1 MKNIELMNKFI
12 TFEGIDGCGKTT
24 QIDLLSQYLDSI
36 GENNIIV
43 REPGGTDVSEKIR
56 EILLDKKNKISNIT
70 ETLLFL
76 SSRSQL
82 VNEII
87 NDNIRN
93 KQFTICDRYI
103 DSTLAYQGYGR
114 GLNIEILEALNN
126 FATSSIKPDIT
137 FILNIELSES
147 IKRIG
152 KNRDRMEQSG
162 IDFLARVQKGYH
174 SIANSNNIR
183 YELIDCGTKNINT
196 INDEIID
203 KINNYYKG
211 SINV

>member
-1 MKNIELMNKFI
+1 MNKFI

-56 EILLDKKNKISNIT
+56 EILLDKKNKISYST

-82 VNEII
+82 IDEII
-87 NDNIRN
+87 SNNI
-93 KQFTICDRYI
+93 KYGQFTLCDRHT

-114 GLNIEILEALNN
+114 GLNITILEALNN
-126 FATSSIKPDIT
+126 FATSNIKPDIT
-137 FILNIELSES
+137 FVLDINLSES

-162 IDFLARVQKGYH
+162 LDFLTKVQEGYYT
-174 SIANSNNIR
+174 IVNNSDNNKR
-183 YELIDCGTKNINT
+183 YKLIDCNNRSIESIN
-196 INDEIID
+196 NEIIAIIKD
-203 KINNYYKG
+203 LYKG
-211 SINV
+211 FINE

>member
-1 MKNIELMNKFI
+1 MNRFI

-56 EILLDKKNKISNIT
+56 EILLDEKNKISDST

-82 VNEII
+82 MDEII
-87 NDNIRN
+87 SNNIKN
-93 KQFTICDRYI
+93 GQFTLCDRHT

-114 GLNIEILEALNN
+114 GLNITILEALNN
-126 FATSSIKPDIT
+126 FSTSNIKPDIT
-137 FILNIELSES
+137 FVLDINLSES

-162 IDFLARVQKGYH
+162 IDFLTKVQKGYYT
-174 SIANSNNIR
+174 IVNNNNKR
-183 YELIDCGTKNINT
+183 YKLIDCNNRSIESIN
-196 INDEIID
+196 NEIIIVIKD
-203 KINNYYKG
+203 LYKG
-211 SINV
+211 YINE